1 MNRPLSATRRER
13 RPDCPASRLAIWQPQ
28 EPTLWILFGTLLACL
43 PLSAQTIV
51 AQSPELRLAGLGVL
65 LVLVQGT
72 LLWLLASWLLRANR
86 LPRSLRLA
94 AMSWGFVVAPV
105 IAAFANTKWFEILT
119 GHALH
124 SFAAAIAAPFDE
136 DLLRF
141 AGILAILTLASRIRP
156 ITMLD
161 GIGYGFLV
169 GAGFEISENLLFV
182 LSADDFQSGTHVAL
196 IRTGLGFGLHALWS
210 GIQGALLVAGLARFR
225 SRPISGSAMLA
236 AGLVI
241 PMLLHGLWDAPAF
254 TLDYRWTLASLA
266 IVYIISIG
274 IVIGT
279 RIYAIRT
286 TDGLPRH
293 ADPEASS

>member
-28 EPTLWILFGTLLACL
+28 EPTLWILFGALLACL

-124 SFAAAIAAPFDE
+124 SFAAAITAPFDE

-141 AGILAILTLASRIRP
+141 AGILAILTIALRTRRP
-156 ITMLD
+156 TTLN

-182 LSADDFQSGTHVAL
+182 LSADDLQSGTHIAL
-196 IRTGLGFGLHALWS
+196 IRTGLGFGLHAMWS
-210 GIQGALLVAGLARFR
+210 GIQGALLVVGLTFLRLRSVSGLAL
-225 SRPISGSAMLA
+225 LA
-236 AGLVI
+236 AGLAF
-241 PMLLHGLWDAPAF
+241 PMVLHSLWDAPAL

-266 IVYIISIG
+266 MIYVVSIG
-274 IVIGT
+274 TLIGI
-279 RIYAIRT
+279 RAYAIRDSHKLLLGSLT
-286 TDGLPRH
+286 T
-293 ADPEASS
+293 